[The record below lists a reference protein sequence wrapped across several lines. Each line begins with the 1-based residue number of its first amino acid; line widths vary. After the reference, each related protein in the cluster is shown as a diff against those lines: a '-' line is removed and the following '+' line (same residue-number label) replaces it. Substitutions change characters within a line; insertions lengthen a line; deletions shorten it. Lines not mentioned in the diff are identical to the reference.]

1 MASMN
6 CKRMVAVAT
15 LATSVVLVGGSAFAS
30 PANGIAGPTANTTG
44 LAPDP
49 VGPAVETGRNTAA
62 DAQNQIKKAFAGPT
76 ANTTGLAPDPVGP
89 AVETGRNTAADAQNQ
104 IKKAL

>member
-15 LATSVVLVGGSAFAS
+15 LATSVVLMGGAASAS
-30 PANGIAGPTANTTG
+30 PASGIAGSMGHTAG

-49 VGPAVETGRNTAA
+49 VGMAVETVRNTAA
-62 DAQNQIKKAFAGPT
+62 DALNQIK
-76 ANTTGLAPDPVGP
+76 
-89 AVETGRNTAADAQNQ
+89 R
-104 IKKAL
+104 AL